1 MRRTNPAMPRI
12 PVPNIA
18 REEGSGTGDGLGVPF
33 VVAVNV
39 EVLEVLFKMKFP
51 ETVLKLKPELKLDFP
66 VIGQ

>member
-1 MRRTNPAMPRI
+1 MPRI